1 MTVLVSPL
9 NCAVAI
15 AVSIALAAATGH
27 AAEESTSEDIAP
39 WKIEAI
45 YKGDK
50 LERCSIDRS
59 LEHEI
64 VVRFV
69 RTLDGLSLELESPN
83 WKLERGKDY
92 PVKMAM
98 GSLSF
103 DTEVA
108 AEANSVSMEI
118 KEKKFES
125 GLRNASA
132 LNVVAAG
139 ATIVVPLDKSTAAF
153 DRLEQCVVKN
163 DQRIATYPFCG
174 SATSAVVAGVGEG
187 KGPDCS
193 EERGAPTET
202 KSAEDSESAEEI
214 KPLRRVKSRTLR
226 SRPVPSFLADLFIP
240 RRR

>member
-15 AVSIALAAATGH
+15 AASIALAAATGH

-39 WKIEAI
+39 WQIEAI
-45 YKGDK
+45 FKGDK

-64 VVRFV
+64 VARFV

-98 GSLSF
+98 GPLSF
-103 DTEVA
+103 DAEVA
-108 AEANSVSMEI
+108 AEANSVSMDI
-118 KEKKFES
+118 KDKTFES

-132 LNVVAAG
+132 LNVIAAG
-139 ATIVVPLDKSTAAF
+139 ATIVVPLDKSTVAF
-153 DRLEQCVVKN
+153 ERLKQCVEKN
-163 DQRIATYPFCG
+163 DKSVETNPF
-174 SATSAVVAGVGEG
+174 VA
-187 KGPDCS
+187 PA
-193 EERGAPTET
+193 RQP
-202 KSAEDSESAEEI
+202 
-214 KPLRRVKSRTLR
+214 
-226 SRPVPSFLADLFIP
+226 
-240 RRR
+240 